1 MESVKQNSGIILI
14 DKTIGPT
21 SRQVVNGVTKQLMSK
36 KVGHVGTLDPFA
48 SGLLILTVNQATKIG
63 AYLEALD
70 KTYIAKIKLGEKTDT
85 GDLTGKVIESKET
98 LESLD
103 LAKIN
108 DVLALFL
115 GKRTQIPP
123 MYSALKRDGKPLY
136 KYAREGIELER
147 LPRDIEIFE
156 IQLLSFGNNVIEFST
171 RVSKGTYLRTLAEE
185 IAVELGSV
193 GHLIF
198 LRRTAIGDFKISDA
212 NKLEDVTFEALI
224 PIRQALSHMP
234 FLEIDGQSVVDV
246 KNGKPLNLD
255 KTEHL
260 ILLINQENAIA
271 IYEKRD
277 DGLYYSRRGLF

>member
-1 MESVKQNSGIILI
+1 MKQNSGIILI

-198 LRRTAIGDFKISDA
+198 LRRTAIGDFKISD
-212 NKLEDVTFEALI
+212 
-224 PIRQALSHMP
+224 
-234 FLEIDGQSVVDV
+234 
-246 KNGKPLNLD
+246 
-255 KTEHL
+255 
-260 ILLINQENAIA
+260 
-271 IYEKRD
+271 
-277 DGLYYSRRGLF
+277 